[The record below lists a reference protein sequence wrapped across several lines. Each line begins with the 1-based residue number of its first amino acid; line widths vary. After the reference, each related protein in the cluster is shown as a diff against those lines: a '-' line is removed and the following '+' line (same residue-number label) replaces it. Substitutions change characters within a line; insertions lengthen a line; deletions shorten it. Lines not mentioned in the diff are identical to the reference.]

1 MALVL
6 RKDSQYKGSSLA
18 NKSRGTSGPCRHSG
32 KGRAVLQEYFAHNE
46 VWEGLGAREELVA
59 MLVVS
64 TDSPY
69 SFPQHTDTS

>member
-1 MALVL
+1 MAPADIV
-6 RKDSQYKGSSLA
+6 
-18 NKSRGTSGPCRHSG
+18 
-32 KGRAVLQEYFAHNE
+32 GRAGLYSRNNE
-46 VWEGLGAREELVA
+46 VWEGLGAREEFVA